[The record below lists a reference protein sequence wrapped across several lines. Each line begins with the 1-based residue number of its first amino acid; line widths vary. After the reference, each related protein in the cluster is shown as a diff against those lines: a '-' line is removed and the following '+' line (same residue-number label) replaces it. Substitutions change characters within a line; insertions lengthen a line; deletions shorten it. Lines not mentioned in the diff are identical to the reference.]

1 MLLRGGHLRVD
12 RSSILA
18 DTRGDVAG
26 ARLGIDLQ
34 VTADAI
40 ITNDS
45 LIGSRPFAL
54 GDGGNIHVN
63 VGHLTLTGGAQLS
76 TSSQGSGRGG
86 NVSVMASE
94 ALSITGAN
102 SGLFVNANASGDAG
116 QLSISTPLLTM
127 DDGFIQAV
135 AVTGSQG
142 NAGDIDVRVGR
153 LTLSGSAQLSG
164 STRGSGRGGNVSVM
178 ASEALSITGANSG
191 LFSRADGNGSG
202 GSIHVQA
209 RKIELRDNGTISA
222 GSSGAGDAGMILLQA
237 GETFHSQ
244 NGAVTTQAA
253 RAGGGTIVLRAG
265 RLVQL
270 QDSEVTTSV
279 RGGGGDAGNLTL
291 DAPSIVSRGSQLIA
305 NAFAG
310 MGGNIRIEAEVFLAD
325 PASRVSASSTLGI
338 SGIVDIRA
346 PVTNLVGTL
355 APLPQTFV
363 DVAELLPARCAA
375 RFSGGT
381 VSSLVLGGR
390 EGLPLDP
397 GGLLPSPLTLDERL
411 IVDPGVTA
419 GPHQQPST
427 TKFALLMGAD
437 KAFPRLRGNQ
447 WAGRCPK
454 AM

>member
-1 MLLRGGHLRVD
+1 M
-12 RSSILA
+12 
-18 DTRGDVAG
+18 AG

-209 RKIELRDNGTISA
+209 RKIELRDNGTIAASSSGQGEAGNIADPGWPAIPQSQRGCDDGSRPGRRRQHRAARRAAGAAAGQRGHHQRPWGRGRCRQPHPRGPVRRPPTVSA
-222 GSSGAGDAGMILLQA
+222 IVANAFGGPRGQYPHQCRGVFSRPGESRQCLLGAGDP
-237 GETFHSQ
+237 
-244 NGAVTTQAA
+244 
-253 RAGGGTIVLRAG
+253 GT
-265 RLVQL
+265 
-270 QDSEVTTSV
+270 
-279 RGGGGDAGNLTL
+279 
-291 DAPSIVSRGSQLIA
+291 
-305 NAFAG
+305 
-310 MGGNIRIEAEVFLAD
+310 
-325 PASRVSASSTLGI
+325 
-338 SGIVDIRA
+338 VDIQA
-346 PVTNLVGTL
+346 PVT
-355 APLPQTFV
+355 
-363 DVAELLPARCAA
+363 
-375 RFSGGT
+375 
-381 VSSLVLGGR
+381 
-390 EGLPLDP
+390 
-397 GGLLPSPLTLDERL
+397 
-411 IVDPGVTA
+411 
-419 GPHQQPST
+419 
-427 TKFALLMGAD
+427 
-437 KAFPRLRGNQ
+437 PR
-447 WAGRCPK
+447 
-454 AM
+454 